1 MSKGMEKTNEELKEE
16 EGLCPSMYSF
26 HSSPEEKNKL
36 LRCLTQYG
44 LETTVD
50 RDAKKDRIRRWI
62 ENSVIVEEGEEEGE
76 VGEEEEDEPRVS
88 LRTQQEEKRN
98 KSRRRSGRRRHLVE
112 EKTYKPPVDPRK
124 PLTEQT
130 GVEVKKIV
138 NVLPFKNVSVG
149 KGASVTSSDSA
160 FSSDSSTV
168 KPVTTNM
175 KGDASWRGKSG
186 HFHLYVNH
194 NK

>member
-62 ENSVIVEEGEEEGE
+62 ENSVIDEEGEEE
-76 VGEEEEDEPRVS
+76 VGEDEEDEPRVS
-88 LRTQQEEKRN
+88 LRTQIIKEEKRN
-98 KSRRRSGRRRHLVE
+98 KSRRRRHLVE
-112 EKTYKPPVDPRK
+112 ERTYKPPVDPRK
-124 PLTEQT
+124 PLTEQKQT
-130 GVEVKKIV
+130 KKIV
-138 NVLPFKNVSVG
+138 NVLPFKNVSV
-149 KGASVTSSDSA
+149 TSSDSA
-160 FSSDSSTV
+160 ISSDSSTV
-168 KPVTTNM
+168 KPVTT
-175 KGDASWRGKSG
+175 S
-186 HFHLYVNH
+186 H
-194 NK
+194 NWKR